1 MLAACGSGGASPD
14 EQIRRCAQDFA
25 EAYFNYD
32 YKRAVELTV
41 PESERWLQ
49 FAASNLT
56 QADLDV
62 INVAEDATVSIDDLA
77 RINDTTV
84 VVTVDVE
91 NMLLKDTIGKQPHV
105 VAEARYP
112 LLLVNRD
119 GRYLIKMAGL
129 PQSERRS
136 RD

>member
-1 MLAACGSGGASPD
+1 MLAACGSGASSPD
-14 EQIRRCAQDFA
+14 EQIRRSAQDFA

-32 YKRAVELTV
+32 YQRAVELTV

-84 VVTVDVE
+84 VVMVDVE